1 MCVLTFKSWLSFPA
15 SAKSKVVLPELGG
28 PRSSVILRKGKE
40 KGGGKLVLM
49 EEKKGRTGN
58 CHELIIMLKAGPTDT
73 PLNNNNNNNN
83 SNLLVLQTAKQLKC
97 GD

>member
-28 PRSSVILRKGKE
+28 PRSSVILRKGEK
-40 KGGGKLVLM
+40 KGGGQLVLM

-58 CHELIIMLKAGPTDT
+58 CHKLIIMLKAGPTGT
-73 PLNNNNNNNN
+73 PLNNNNSN
-83 SNLLVLQTAKQLKC
+83 SNLSVLQTAKQLKC